1 MYFEKFT
8 NGGVAAMEPVSHIDI
23 LLSAQEAMQETYEAE
38 LALMEEEGG
47 AYIQAAQF
55 GSEGIGDA
63 AAAIGEKAKELGS
76 AMLKKLEEFIRKVK
90 AFLSNFINSLRQGA
104 IVSTLKSVVA
114 KAEKRL
120 KATDSDWYE
129 NAPAPAKVSKW
140 NTEAKSVVSRTYFI
154 TETAVNA
161 LINGTTK
168 TNKKINDQYS
178 KDNGA
183 IMNARPDEAIDPDL
197 DAVSKA
203 ISGSSNPDVWGSG
216 SAGSA
221 SKGSSTSGA
230 TKWLGPLEG
239 FSTQFDIAANAN
251 NPAIARSAV
260 RTATNIISS
269 MQKDPVLNAYRVVQ
283 ELEKQVAAARGLA
296 KDAGKDGSKQAK
308 FLKKLQNLVHKSG
321 TTATLMARKQL
332 GSWKTIAA
340 LCVRMFSVA
349 GSKEQDDYKE
359 D

>member
-1 MYFEKFT
+1 
-8 NGGVAAMEPVSHIDI
+8 MEPVSHIDI

-63 AAAIGEKAKELGS
+63 AVAIGEKAKELGS

-161 LINGTTK
+161 LISGTTK

-203 ISGSSNPDVWGSG
+203 ISGSSNSDISGIGAGGGSA

-221 SKGSSTSGA
+221 TKGA

-239 FSTQFDIAANAN
+239 FATAFDIASSAN